1 MGAPISIFV
10 MANKQPACCRV
21 DSRSASTILYI
32 IFIIFFSLSSP
43 CQHKRQ
49 RSADRDGYWTD
60 KGAGR
65 RASLEWTLEFERHKL
80 TSVIYH
86 SVPILLSCRQAAL
99 RRDEAALRSRCRH
112 CRGTKIK
119 NNSVSEKKTEPL
131 RGQSNVKLN
140 GRDAKR
146 ETQNSDVDII
156 SVSSFRPHRH
166 LKAFV
171 SDFSCCRR
179 FQEP

>member
-1 MGAPISIFV
+1 MIKCVGLVWSFDWELHTGAPISIFV
-10 MANKQPACCRV
+10 MTNKQPACCRV
-21 DSRSASTILYI
+21 DSCRASTSQRSL
-32 IFIIFFSLSSP
+32 FFFLSP
-43 CQHKRQ
+43 RQHKRQ
-49 RSADRDGYWTD
+49 RSADRDRYWTD

-86 SVPILLSCRQAAL
+86 SVLILLSCQQAAL

-119 NNSVSEKKTEPL
+119 NNSVSQKKTEPL
-131 RGQSNVKLN
+131 RGQSNVKLK

-146 ETQNSDVDII
+146 ETQ
-156 SVSSFRPHRH
+156 SSP
-166 LKAFV
+166 L
-171 SDFSCCRR
+171 SG
-179 FQEP
+179 